1 MHNSSLVAR
10 RIARRNAQAGL
21 TLLEIMIVIAILGLL
36 VVIVVPR
43 LMGAK
48 EGSDV
53 NLAKVQVDK
62 WKTNLDMWALATKS
76 DKACGDIRLVDDVGK
91 FSSKETTVEEF
102 NDPWNHQIVLLCDE
116 AGVKGIY
123 SYGKNG
129 KDEKGEG
136 DDIASWKRPKQ

>member
-1 MHNSSLVAR
+1 MRTPRLKS
-10 RIARRNAQAGL
+10 RIARKAQRGL

-62 WKTNLDMWALATKS
+62 WNNNYKMWSLATKS
-76 DKACGDIRLVDDVGK
+76 DKACSEIKLFDDIGK
-91 FSSKETTVEEF
+91 FSDKETTADDF
-102 NDPWNHQIVLLCDE
+102 KDPWNHNLVIMCDE

-123 SYGKNG
+123 SFGKDG
-129 KDEKGEG
+129 KDEKGDG
-136 DDIASWKRPKQ
+136 DDVASWKKPKQ